1 MIRLTACLAIAWIL
15 SAGAAGADT
24 FDRFLE
30 RFHGFRTLEARFSQS
45 VQTPLGIEQAS
56 GRIWIRRPHLMRWDY
71 QDPEPKIFLLR
82 KNEYRM
88 YIPAERQLVIQK
100 LDGLDAEE
108 SPLVFI
114 LGGRRR
120 LDEFFDHDPPA
131 VDGARTA
138 YVLRARAKDPVFAR
152 ALLVLSGDPPF
163 IEELTLYESSGST
176 HTYRFSEVRL
186 DVPVPAGRFEF
197 TPPADTEVLRPE

>member
-1 MIRLTACLAIAWIL
+1 MIRLTACFAIAWIL
-15 SAGAAGADT
+15 SAGAAGADA

-88 YIPAERQLVIQK
+88 YTPAERQMVIQK
-100 LDGLDAEE
+100 IERKD
-108 SPLVFI
+108 
-114 LGGRRR
+114 
-120 LDEFFDHDPPA
+120 DEI
-131 VDGARTA
+131 
-138 YVLRARAKDPVFAR
+138 VLRGVCLKPELASTAILTDSSRRDQAA
-152 ALLVLSGDPPF
+152 ALRLQV
-163 IEELTLYESSGST
+163 EEL
-176 HTYRFSEVRL
+176 
-186 DVPVPAGRFEF
+186 
-197 TPPADTEVLRPE
+197 